1 MSYVIMLLYYHILPE
16 IESVFLENIYAGIDF
31 QFLFKIMQL
40 CIMTFFLYLFFE
52 HCVDF
57 SKKSVIIV

>member
-1 MSYVIMLLYYHILPE
+1 MSSYYYITTFCQKLKV
-16 IESVFLENIYAGIDF
+16 SFLEYIYAGIDF